1 MKLSL
6 NHRTLPMIDLGTY
19 GSIFEPEFDQ
29 VHYNVVEE
37 DGKSQDDFYK
47 LIDTFDSKLY
57 MELLAKSSLNTVTEI
72 IGEMN
77 ELLDDKG
84 LSELKMTIVDDSLS
98 LWSPQFYNFESDV
111 LYYNVE
117 VSDDAIDKVKLAIKD
132 NLEFSKWLHHRHR
145 SYDGYICF
153 LPQDVDTW
161 IDQSDDAEIFGKF
174 VAFLTKD
181 LFTDDEMHDHEYSV
195 YEYMSG
201 NGVIDDCLDYSVI
214 DNP

>member
-1 MKLSL
+1 MKLNL
-6 NHRTLPMIDLGTY
+6 DHQTLPIIDLGAY
-19 GSIFEPEFDQ
+19 NSIFEPDFDL

-37 DGKSQDDFYK
+37 DGKSEDDFYK
-47 LIDTFDSKLY
+47 LVHTFDNKKY
-57 MELLAKSSLNTVTEI
+57 MELLAKSSLNTITEI

-77 ELLDDKG
+77 ELLDDKE
-84 LSELKMTIVDDSLS
+84 LSELKMTLVDDSLS
-98 LWSPQFYNFESDV
+98 IWSPQFYNFQTDV
-111 LYYNVE
+111 LDYAVE

-132 NLEFSKWLHHRHR
+132 NVEFAKWLHYRHR

-174 VAFLTKD
+174 VAFLTKY
-181 LFTDDEMHDHEYSV
+181 LFTDDERHDHEYSV

-201 NGVIDDCLDYSVI
+201 NGVIDECLDYSVI
-214 DNP
+214 E